1 MTPFLLYLGRASL
14 YLALFYAFYLLVM
27 RRTSLFRSNRA
38 ALLLGTALCHLL
50 PMLRLRTVVLP
61 AVAPMTAEA
70 AAQGAAS
77 PAPAAAAPFPWLTV
91 LYLTGTA
98 TVLLLCLLSA
108 LRTLRIIRGGTSV
121 PCEGCRL
128 TLVDRDIPSFSWGRR
143 VVMSRSDYER
153 YPAILAHERQHIRC
167 RHSLDILLM
176 TGVCALHWFNPLAW
190 IARAELKLLHEYEA
204 DEGLLRQGIDAT
216 QYQLLLVRKAVGEQ
230 RFSLAN
236 GFNHAK
242 LKQRINMMQR
252 NPSSPWMRLSYLAL
266 LPLFAGTMFLC
277 NPVRAQVAQDASSQ
291 SVPFALVEQKPTF
304 QGNDAATFAKW
315 VAERLTYPK
324 EAKDQKIQGRVM
336 VAFDVCED
344 GVVRNVK
351 VLRGV
356 NATLDTEALRVINS
370 SPKWEPGLQDGKPVK
385 VTYQFPVIFQLQ
397 NNKTILGP
405 ATNAVDPE
413 SGRQVQAYPKV
424 SMENDSHDSIPFAL
438 VEQKPTF
445 QGNDAATFAKWVAD
459 RLTYPKEAKDQK
471 VQGRV
476 MVAFDVCEDGVVRN
490 VKVLRG
496 VNPTLDAEALRVIN
510 SSPKW
515 EPGFQDGKPVKVTYQ
530 FPVVFLLKKDEQPR
544 LLFIPVLRRPG
555 FYRIIRR

>member
-1 MTPFLLYLGRASL
+1 
-14 YLALFYAFYLLVM
+14 
-27 RRTSLFRSNRA
+27 
-38 ALLLGTALCHLL
+38 
-50 PMLRLRTVVLP
+50 
-61 AVAPMTAEA
+61 
-70 AAQGAAS
+70 
-77 PAPAAAAPFPWLTV
+77 
-91 LYLTGTA
+91 
-98 TVLLLCLLSA
+98 
-108 LRTLRIIRGGTSV
+108 
-121 PCEGCRL
+121 
-128 TLVDRDIPSFSWGRR
+128 
-143 VVMSRSDYER
+143 MSRSDYER

-167 RHSLDILLM
+167 RHSLDVLLM

-204 DEGLLRQGIDAT
+204 DEGLLRHGIDAT

-266 LPLFAGTMFLC
+266 LPLLAGTMFLC

-291 SVPFALVEQKPTF
+291 SVPFSLIEKKPTFRGGDANEFNKWVRENLVYPKDAYDAGVQGRVMVAFDVCEDGVVRNVKVLRGVNPTLDAEALRVINSSPKWEPGLQDGKPVKVTYQFPVIFQLQNNETTLGPATNAVDPESGRLVQSHLKVSMENDPHDSVHFALVEQKPTF

-324 EAKDQKIQGRVM
+324 EAKDQKI
-336 VAFDVCED
+336 
-344 GVVRNVK
+344 
-351 VLRGV
+351 
-356 NATLDTEALRVINS
+356 
-370 SPKWEPGLQDGKPVK
+370 
-385 VTYQFPVIFQLQ
+385 
-397 NNKTILGP
+397 
-405 ATNAVDPE
+405 
-413 SGRQVQAYPKV
+413 
-424 SMENDSHDSIPFAL
+424 
-438 VEQKPTF
+438 
-445 QGNDAATFAKWVAD
+445 
-459 RLTYPKEAKDQK
+459 
-471 VQGRV
+471 QGRV

-555 FYRIIRR
+555 FYRIIGR

>member
-50 PMLRLRTVVLP
+50 PTLRLRTVVLP

-70 AAQGAAS
+70 AAQGATS

-98 TVLLLCLLSA
+98 AVLLLCLLSA

-121 PCEGCRL
+121 PSEGCRL

-167 RHSLDILLM
+167 RHSLDVLLM

-266 LPLFAGTMFLC
+266 LPLLAGTMFLC
-277 NPVRAQVAQDASSQ
+277 NPVRAQVAQNDSSQ
-291 SVPFALVEQKPTF
+291 AVPFALVEQKPTF
-304 QGNDAATFAKW
+304 QG
-315 VAERLTYPK
+315 
-324 EAKDQKIQGRVM
+324 
-336 VAFDVCED
+336 
-344 GVVRNVK
+344 
-351 VLRGV
+351 
-356 NATLDTEALRVINS
+356 S
-370 SPKWEPGLQDGKPVK
+370 
-385 VTYQFPVIFQLQ
+385 
-397 NNKTILGP
+397 
-405 ATNAVDPE
+405 
-413 SGRQVQAYPKV
+413 
-424 SMENDSHDSIPFAL
+424 
-438 VEQKPTF
+438 
-445 QGNDAATFAKWVAD
+445 DAATFAKWVAD

-515 EPGFQDGKPVKVTYQ
+515 EPGLQDGKPVKVTYQFPVIFQLQNNKTILGPATNGVDPESGQQVQSYLKVSMENDSHDSIPFALVEQKPTFQGNDAATFAKWVAERLTYPKEAKDQKIQGRVMVAFDVCEDGVVRNVKVLRGVDATLDTEALRVINSSPKWEPGFQDGKPVKVTYQ
-530 FPVVFLLKKDEQPR
+530 FPVIFQMSKNERPGF
-544 LLFIPVLRRPG
+544 LFIP
-555 FYRIIRR
+555 

>member
-50 PMLRLRTVVLP
+50 PTLRLRTVVLP

-77 PAPAAAAPFPWLTV
+77 PAPATAAPFPWLTV

-167 RHSLDILLM
+167 RHSLDVLLM

-266 LPLFAGTMFLC
+266 LPLLAGTMFLC
-277 NPVRAQVAQDASSQ
+277 NPVRAQVAQNDSSQ

-304 QGNDAATFAKW
+304 QG
-315 VAERLTYPK
+315 
-324 EAKDQKIQGRVM
+324 
-336 VAFDVCED
+336 
-344 GVVRNVK
+344 
-351 VLRGV
+351 
-356 NATLDTEALRVINS
+356 S
-370 SPKWEPGLQDGKPVK
+370 
-385 VTYQFPVIFQLQ
+385 
-397 NNKTILGP
+397 
-405 ATNAVDPE
+405 
-413 SGRQVQAYPKV
+413 
-424 SMENDSHDSIPFAL
+424 
-438 VEQKPTF
+438 
-445 QGNDAATFAKWVAD
+445 DAATFAKWVAD

-496 VNPTLDAEALRVIN
+496 VNPALDTEALRVIN

-530 FPVVFLLKKDEQPR
+530 VPVVFQMSKNERPGF
-544 LLFIPVLRRPG
+544 LFIPVLRRPG